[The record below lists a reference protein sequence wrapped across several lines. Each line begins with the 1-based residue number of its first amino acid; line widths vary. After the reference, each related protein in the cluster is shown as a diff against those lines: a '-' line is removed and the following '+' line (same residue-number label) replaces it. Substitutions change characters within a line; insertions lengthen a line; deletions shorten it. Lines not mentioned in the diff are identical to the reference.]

1 MTAQNGWELR
11 KNNEIIKKRQEMISY
26 REDLEVEDLAH
37 MTSGIHKL
45 NPDLKEYVIVAV
57 ENAQA
62 YDQNL
67 TFLMEKVDGKDEKTV
82 MISFEY
88 VLEVFGDAGNTVIPA
103 S

>member
-1 MTAQNGWELR
+1 MPARNGWKLR
-11 KNNEIIKKRQEMISY
+11 KNHEIIKKGKKMISY

-37 MTSGIHKL
+37 MTTGIHKL
-45 NPDLKEYVIVAV
+45 KPDLKEYVIVAV

-88 VLEVFGDAGNTVIPA
+88 VLEVFGKVGNTIIPE